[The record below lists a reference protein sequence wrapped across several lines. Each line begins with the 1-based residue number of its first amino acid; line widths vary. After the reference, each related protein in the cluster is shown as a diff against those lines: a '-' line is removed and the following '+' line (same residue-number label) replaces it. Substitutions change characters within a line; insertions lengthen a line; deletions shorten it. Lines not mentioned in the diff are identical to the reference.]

1 MTAKLNHQKPASEL
15 LRIALPLMMQ
25 NGIPPTPKNY
35 TIWYEYVA
43 GSNKSLV
50 AVMDDLIQKKEVF
63 SDQIN
68 SELYSNY
75 IACEQEKEIEHLR
88 AELQKILHESE
99 EHINGA
105 TVEASRYKTK
115 LEGHAAR
122 INTGLDSNKILRVI
136 DALSS
141 ETKGMVNTNLGL
153 QSTLS
158 NMTQELSSLRHQL
171 EMVHS
176 ELMTDALTG
185 LMNRKSFD
193 YTLKEAAS
201 ISQETRSNLCLM
213 MIDVDHF
220 KRINDNYGHIVGDEV
235 LRFIALKMK
244 EVIKGR
250 DIVSRFGGEEFAII
264 LPDTPFS
271 GALHIA
277 EELRKTISASKLKRK
292 SSQQALDNITVSI
305 GVAWY
310 RLHEELD
317 DFIHRADMALYHA
330 KHNGRNK
337 VIDGEKL

>member
-1 MTAKLNHQKPASEL
+1 MTTKLNHQKPASEL
-15 LRIALPLMMQ
+15 LRFALPLIMQ
-25 NGIPPTPKNY
+25 NGVPPTPKNY

-43 GSNKSLV
+43 GNNKSLV
-50 AVMDDLIQKKEVF
+50 AAIDDLIKKQAVF

-88 AELQKILHESE
+88 SELQKILHESE
-99 EHINGA
+99 EHISDA
-105 TVEASRYKTK
+105 TDEASRYKTK
-115 LEGHAAR
+115 LEGHAAHLS
-122 INTGLDSNKILRVI
+122 TGLDSNKILRVI

-141 ETKGMVNTNLGL
+141 ETKGMVETNTGL

-158 NMTQELSSLRHQL
+158 NMTQELSSLRNQL

-193 YTLKEAAS
+193 CMLKEAAS

-277 EELRKTISASKLKRK
+277 EELRKTISTSKLKRK
-292 SSQQALDNITVSI
+292 SSQQTLDNITISI

-310 RLHEELD
+310 RLHEDLD
-317 DFIHRADMALYHA
+317 VFIHRADRALYHA